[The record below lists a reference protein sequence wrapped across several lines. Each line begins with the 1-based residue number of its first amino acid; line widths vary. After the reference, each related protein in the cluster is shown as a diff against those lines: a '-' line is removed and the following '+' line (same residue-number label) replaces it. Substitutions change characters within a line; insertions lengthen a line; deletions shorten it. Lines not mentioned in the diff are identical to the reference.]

1 MQVCKG
7 NLSSVSKNKLKT
19 KSGLVFDLILWCVL
33 IVRWNTFICFDSS
46 LANFVCSLQYL
57 SFYHLGPPPPPKIDM
72 LAMQK
77 NPPNNVVMWAHKDKT
92 REVCTT
98 ILNHLASFIHP
109 VNLRILNTT
118 PKKSLSSTLWKWS
131 ILVMTGRVEKVSWT
145 PCLKLERNFTI
156 LVWGKFRGLS

>member
-98 ILNHLASFIHP
+98 ILNHLASFIPPREFEDSEHDSQK
-109 VNLRILNTT
+109 VTEQYSLKMIYTCHDRTRG
-118 PKKSLSSTLWKWS
+118 KSLMDPMSE
-131 ILVMTGRVEKVSWT
+131 IGE
-145 PCLKLERNFTI
+145 EFHNF
-156 LVWGKFRGLS
+156 GLR